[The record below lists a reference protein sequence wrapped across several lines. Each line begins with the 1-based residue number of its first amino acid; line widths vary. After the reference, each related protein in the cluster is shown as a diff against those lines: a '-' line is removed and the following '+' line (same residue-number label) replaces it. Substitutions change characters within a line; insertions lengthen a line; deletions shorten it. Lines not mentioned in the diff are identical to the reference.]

1 MKRLLYIAG
10 GITGLL
16 LIAALVIPMLVPT
29 SVYRTQ
35 IEQAASEAL
44 GVEVTVSGDPR
55 FSILP
60 RIAARIDGVTVANPE
75 GFAADHILKVTE
87 AQANVALLPLFSQKV
102 EIKELV
108 FRDLDIRIEA
118 DADGKTNLEYLIPES
133 SDDSEQTFLTT
144 VDRARLEN
152 ASIYYAGPATP
163 LPVQLQDFTGWASF
177 KGLDQPIASKGRGV
191 INGYD
196 FEYDVAL
203 DDLPA
208 LEALV
213 DGAASLDFGVT
224 TDFFKLGY
232 DGTLKQATDAPFP
245 NLLNGTFSASSDQMK
260 ILTQLAKDSLPAA
273 ALDLSAFEIAGA
285 IDQDLTAAPETLFV
299 DLSKFT
305 ALTDYAEISFDGR
318 AGMGANMDGRFS
330 VTVTDPAQA
339 LRHVPGDLPVKAEA
353 LERIK
358 ANGQVTGK
366 GAGYFIDLT
375 TAELRATGA
384 EIDYV
389 GAIDLSSMAAPS
401 LDGAVD
407 VKLDR
412 ADQLLTLP
420 GDLSALLLLL
430 NQVEFSANVSGPAA
444 APQLSNVVLKQ
455 RGPDLNTDYSGSIA
469 LSGDAPLSGALN
481 IRSDNPRAVLDAL
494 GTPLAEGETLQS
506 FSLKGD
512 TTGTAAAP
520 TLSGIELKIDDTT
533 ATGQVG
539 ADLAG
544 TRPRITADLN
554 ANKLDLT
561 PFLGAGAQAPDP
573 EPSLNEDWDDTP
585 LDLAALNLVDAT
597 VTVAAEQ
604 VILDQVVLD
613 DALLNTRLDD
623 GRLSAIFR
631 RDEQQP
637 GFKVFQGN
645 WSGDLVLDASRATP
659 RLEIEALADSIA
671 AQDML
676 KALTGFQSL
685 SGLGDVKIDLS
696 SEGNSL
702 KALVS
707 GLDGTFESDLNKGS
721 LQGVNL
727 AKLVRD
733 ATSLTQLISSG
744 GLSIASFRDALSPEA
759 ETDFS
764 QFIGNLEFTNGV
776 ASITNLSMDN
786 PVVGITGSG
795 SIDLGA
801 RTLDVRLTPRVDVNA
816 SGAGSTIGVD
826 NIPVPL
832 RVSGSWASPK
842 FGLDSSAVQA
852 ELTSRLRGQAANEI
866 SNRIGGA
873 AGGILGEIVGGGN
886 NAEPDA
892 PEEEAPDLEDELR
905 DAALGAIFGNRNRQ
919 EEPAEETED

>member
-1 MKRLLYIAG
+1 MAF
-10 GITGLL
+10 
-16 LIAALVIPMLVPT
+16 
-29 SVYRTQ
+29 Q
-35 IEQAASEAL
+35 
-44 GVEVTVSGDPR
+44 GDDQTR
-55 FSILP
+55 
-60 RIAARIDGVTVANPE
+60 
-75 GFAADHILKVTE
+75 
-87 AQANVALLPLFSQKV
+87 PL
-102 EIKELV
+102 
-108 FRDLDIRIEA
+108 A
-118 DADGKTNLEYLIPES
+118 
-133 SDDSEQTFLTT
+133 
-144 VDRARLEN
+144 
-152 ASIYYAGPATP
+152 
-163 LPVQLQDFTGWASF
+163 
-177 KGLDQPIASKGRGV
+177 
-191 INGYD
+191 
-196 FEYDVAL
+196 
-203 DDLPA
+203 
-208 LEALV
+208 
-213 DGAASLDFGVT
+213 
-224 TDFFKLGY
+224 
-232 DGTLKQATDAPFP
+232 
-245 NLLNGTFSASSDQMK
+245 K
-260 ILTQLAKDSLPAA
+260 ILRVRLHYR
-273 ALDLSAFEIAGA
+273 A
-285 IDQDLTAAPETLFV
+285 IL
-299 DLSKFT
+299 
-305 ALTDYAEISFDGR
+305 GR
-318 AGMGANMDGRFS
+318 HR
-330 VTVTDPAQA
+330 
-339 LRHVPGDLPVKAEA
+339 
-353 LERIK
+353 
-358 ANGQVTGK
+358 
-366 GAGYFIDLT
+366 
-375 TAELRATGA
+375 RA
-384 EIDYV
+384 
-389 GAIDLSSMAAPS
+389 
-401 LDGAVD
+401 
-407 VKLDR
+407 
-412 ADQLLTLP
+412 
-420 GDLSALLLLL
+420 
-430 NQVEFSANVSGPAA
+430 
-444 APQLSNVVLKQ
+444 
-455 RGPDLNTDYSGSIA
+455 
-469 LSGDAPLSGALN
+469 
-481 IRSDNPRAVLDAL
+481 
-494 GTPLAEGETLQS
+494 
-506 FSLKGD
+506 
-512 TTGTAAAP
+512 
-520 TLSGIELKIDDTT
+520 IELKIDDTT

-544 TRPRITADLN
+544 ARPRITADLN

-604 VILDQVVLD
+604 VVLDQVVLD

-631 RDEQQP
+631 RDEEQP

-776 ASITNLSMDN
+776 ASITNLSIDN

-816 SGAGSTIGVD
+816 SGGGSTIGVD

-873 AGGILGEIVGGGN
+873 AGGILGEIVGGGS